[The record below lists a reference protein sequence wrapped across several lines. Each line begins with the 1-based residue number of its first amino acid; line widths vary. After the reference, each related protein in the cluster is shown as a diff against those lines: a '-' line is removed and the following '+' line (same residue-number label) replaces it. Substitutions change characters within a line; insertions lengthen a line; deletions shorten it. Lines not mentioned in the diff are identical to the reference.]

1 MSCVSCVYRV
11 RTTFTLYLTRSTHA
25 DFEEYVLG
33 SWADW
38 GTAGNSLER
47 MPETRS
53 PDTEGTMVSER
64 NFSRLTVKHYIF
76 IWLSVTDRGPKA

>member
-33 SWADW
+33 SW

-64 NFSRLTVKHYIF
+64 NFSRITVKHYIF

>member
-33 SWADW
+33 SW

-53 PDTEGTMVSER
+53 PDTEGTMVSETLHIHLAV
-64 NFSRLTVKHYIF
+64 SH
-76 IWLSVTDRGPKA
+76 